1 MKKGLHMALEYTQLT
16 LKERYNI
23 EFLIQ
28 EGFSNKDIGLRL
40 CRDKSTIG
48 REIKRNSNKRTSYS
62 AENAIVVAKSRCKRE
77 FSSRFT
83 EFVKDKIK
91 DKLTIKWSPKK
102 ISAWLKIEYEVF
114 ISYELIYKY
123 INDERKSWGTL
134 YKLLPCRG
142 KKYKKR
148 NIKTRKVWKKAP
160 MRMSISSRPAK
171 EKLKQEIGHWEGDTV
186 ESKGHKGGLGT
197 FVDIRSKYVVIKK
210 LRDKSSAEMKNAII
224 GSFKNCPELIRT
236 LTVDNGSE
244 FALHDDVR
252 KELKSKVYFA
262 DPYSPWQR
270 GLNENTNGLIRKFY
284 PKGTDFSKISEREI
298 LKVQDLLNNRP
309 RDLLGFNTPKQVFV
323 KEVIKEEKYR
333 KMLNNI

>member
-1 MKKGLHMALEYTQLT
+1 MALKYTQLT

-28 EGFSNKDIGLRL
+28 AGFSNKAIALRL

-48 REIKRNSNKRTSYS
+48 REIKRNSDNRESYS
-62 AENAIVVAKSRCKRE
+62 AETADVSAKSRCGRE
-77 FSSRFT
+77 LSSKFT
-83 EFVKDKIK
+83 AFVKDKII

-102 ISAWLKIEYEVF
+102 ISAWLKIEYNIF
-114 ISYELIYKY
+114 ISHELIYQY
-123 INDERKSWGTL
+123 INDNRKSGGTL

-148 NIKTRKVWKKAP
+148 NIKTRKVWKKVP
-160 MRMSISSRPAK
+160 MRMYISDRPAK

-186 ESKGHKGGLGT
+186 ESKGHRGGLGT
-197 FVDIRSKYVVIKK
+197 FVDMKSKYVVIRK
-210 LRDKSSAEMKNAII
+210 LRDKSSEEMKNAIVD
-224 GSFKNCPELIRT
+224 SFKNCPELIRT

-252 KELKSKVYFA
+252 KELKSNVYFA

-284 PKGTDFSKISEREI
+284 PKGTDFSKISERDI
-298 LKVQDLLNNRP
+298 LKVQDLLNSRP
-309 RDLLGFNTPKQVFV
+309 RDILGFKTPKQVFA
-323 KEVIKEEKYR
+323 KEVFKEKKYR
-333 KMLNNI
+333 KMLDII